1 MNNAEKEEIINFA
14 VMKMQHLIDDNTGK
28 FETIHFTKSNLIK
41 ALALDTKDTLQ
52 NLSEKQIQQFIN
64 SAKKDAECW
73 DLLCAYI
80 EDDWTPE
87 VGVPYQVAQFC
98 IEYTIGK
105 IEKPKT
111 SKSSD
116 SRDFIFLLLAESIA
130 HRFQINFS
138 RNDATSPEDN
148 YTALDVISDACRKI
162 PNLKEKLQFSSLSR
176 LRSNNQFIAQ
186 LVDKAFKKRI
196 GHTRRSR
203 SFL

>member
-1 MNNAEKEEIINFA
+1 MDNVTKEDIINFA

-28 FETIHFTKSNLIK
+28 FKTIHFIKSNLIK
-41 ALALDTKDTLQ
+41 ALALNTKDTLQ

-80 EDDWTPE
+80 EDDWAEE
-87 VGVPYQVAQFC
+87 VGVPYEIAQFC
-98 IEYTIGK
+98 VEHTIGK
-105 IEKPKT
+105 IEKPQT

-116 SRDFIFLLLAESIA
+116 SRDFIFLLLAEVIT

-138 RNDATSPEDN
+138 RNDATSPEDK

-162 PNLKEKLQFSSLSR
+162 PNLKEKLHFSSLSR
-176 LRSNNQFIAQ
+176 LRSNNQFIVQ
-186 LVDKAFKKRI
+186 LVDKNVKKSI
-196 GHTRRSR
+196 GYPRRNR
-203 SFL
+203 SLL

>member
-1 MNNAEKEEIINFA
+1 M
-14 VMKMQHLIDDNTGK
+14 
-28 FETIHFTKSNLIK
+28 K

-64 SAKKDAECW
+64 SAKRDAECW

-80 EDDWTPE
+80 KDDWAEE
-87 VGVPYQVAQFC
+87 VGVPYEIAQFC

-105 IEKPKT
+105 IERPQP

-116 SRDFIFLLLAESIA
+116 SRDFIFLLLGEIIT

-186 LVDKAFKKRI
+186 LVDRHVNKST

>member
-1 MNNAEKEEIINFA
+1 MHNSAKEEIITFA

-28 FETIHFTKSNLIK
+28 FKTIHFIKSNLMK
-41 ALALDTKDTLQ
+41 ALALNTKDTLQ

-80 EDDWTPE
+80 EDDWAEE
-87 VGVPYQVAQFC
+87 VGVHYKIAQFC
-98 IEYTIGK
+98 IEHTIGK
-105 IEKPKT
+105 IEKPQT
-111 SKSSD
+111 SKSYD
-116 SRDFIFLLLAESIA
+116 SRDFIFLLLAEVIT

-148 YTALDVISDACRKI
+148 YTALDVISDACKKI

-176 LRSNNQFIAQ
+176 LRSNNQFIRQ
-186 LVDKAFKKRI
+186 LVDNNVKKSI
-196 GHTRRSR
+196 GYTRRNR

>member
-1 MNNAEKEEIINFA
+1 MKTATREEIINFA

-28 FETIHFTKSNLIK
+28 FKTIHFIKSNLIK

-52 NLSEKQIQQFIN
+52 NLSEKQIEQFIN
-64 SAKKDAECW
+64 TAKKDAECW

-87 VGVPYQVAQFC
+87 VGVPYQIAQFC

-105 IEKPKT
+105 IEKPQT

-116 SRDFIFLLLAESIA
+116 SRDFIFLLLAEVIT

-138 RNDATSPEDN
+138 RNDATSPADN

-176 LRSNNQFIAQ
+176 LRSNNKFIRQ
-186 LVDKAFKKRI
+186 LVDKNVKKSI
-196 GHTRRSR
+196 GHTRRNR

>member
-1 MNNAEKEEIINFA
+1 MNTATKEEIINFA
-14 VMKMQHLIDDNTGK
+14 VMKMQHLIDDHTGK
-28 FETIHFTKSNLIK
+28 FKTIHFIKSNLIK
-41 ALALDTKDTLQ
+41 ALALNTKDTLQ

-80 EDDWTPE
+80 KDDWAEE
-87 VGVPYQVAQFC
+87 VGVPYEIAQFC
-98 IEYTIGK
+98 IEHTIGK
-105 IEKPKT
+105 IEKPQM

-116 SRDFIFLLLAESIA
+116 SRDFIFLLLAEVIT

-148 YTALDVISDACRKI
+148 YTALDVISDACKKI

-176 LRSNNQFIAQ
+176 LRSNNQFIRQ
-186 LVDKAFKKRI
+186 LVDNNVKKSI
-196 GHTRRSR
+196 GYTRRNR

>member
-1 MNNAEKEEIINFA
+1 
-14 VMKMQHLIDDNTGK
+14 MKMQHLIDDNTGK
-28 FETIHFTKSNLIK
+28 FKTIHFIKSNLMK
-41 ALALDTKDTLQ
+41 ALALNTKDTLQ

-80 EDDWTPE
+80 EDDWAEE
-87 VGVPYQVAQFC
+87 VGVPYEIAQFC
-98 IEYTIGK
+98 IEHTIGK
-105 IEKPKT
+105 IEKPQT

-116 SRDFIFLLLAESIA
+116 SRDFIFLLLAEVIT

-148 YTALDVISDACRKI
+148 YTALDVISDACKKI

-176 LRSNNQFIAQ
+176 LRSNNQFIRQ
-186 LVDKAFKKRI
+186 LVDNNVKKSI
-196 GHTRRSR
+196 GYTRRNR

>member
-1 MNNAEKEEIINFA
+1 M
-14 VMKMQHLIDDNTGK
+14 
-28 FETIHFTKSNLIK
+28 K

-73 DLLCAYI
+73 DLLCTYI
-80 EDDWTPE
+80 EDDWAEE
-87 VGVPYQVAQFC
+87 VGVPYEIAQFC
-98 IEYTIGK
+98 IEHTIGK
-105 IEKPKT
+105 IEKPQT

-116 SRDFIFLLLAESIA
+116 SRDFIFLLLAEVIT

-148 YTALDVISDACRKI
+148 YTALDVISDACKKI
-162 PNLKEKLQFSSLSR
+162 PNLKEKLHFSSLSR

-186 LVDKAFKKRI
+186 LVDKNVKKSI
-196 GHTRRSR
+196 GYTRRNR

>member
-1 MNNAEKEEIINFA
+1 M
-14 VMKMQHLIDDNTGK
+14 
-28 FETIHFTKSNLIK
+28 K

-80 EDDWTPE
+80 KDDWAEE
-87 VGVPYQVAQFC
+87 VGVPYEIAQFC
-98 IEYTIGK
+98 IEHTIGK
-105 IEKPKT
+105 IEKPQM

-116 SRDFIFLLLAESIA
+116 SRDFIFLLLAEVIT

-148 YTALDVISDACRKI
+148 YTALDVISDACEKI
-162 PNLKEKLQFSSLSR
+162 PNLKEKLHFSSLSR

-186 LVDKAFKKRI
+186 LVDKNVKKSI
-196 GHTRRSR
+196 GYTRRNR

>member
-1 MNNAEKEEIINFA
+1 MKTATREEIINFA

-28 FETIHFTKSNLIK
+28 FKTIHFIKSNLVK

-80 EDDWTPE
+80 EDDWAEE
-87 VGVPYQVAQFC
+87 VGVPYEIAQIC
-98 IEYTIGK
+98 IEHTIGK
-105 IEKPKT
+105 IEKPQT

-116 SRDFIFLLLAESIA
+116 SRDFIFLLLAEVIT

-148 YTALDVISDACRKI
+148 YTALDVISDACKKI
-162 PNLKEKLQFSSLSR
+162 PNLKEKLHFSSLSR

-186 LVDKAFKKRI
+186 LVDKNVKKSI
-196 GHTRRSR
+196 GYTRRNR

>member
-28 FETIHFTKSNLIK
+28 FKTIHSTKSNLIK

-80 EDDWTPE
+80 EDDWEEE
-87 VGVPYQVAQFC
+87 VGVPYEIAQFC
-98 IEYTIGK
+98 IEHTIGK
-105 IEKPKT
+105 VEKPQT

-116 SRDFIFLLLAESIA
+116 SRDFIFLLLAEVIT

-148 YTALDVISDACRKI
+148 YTALDVISEACRKI
-162 PNLKEKLQFSSLSR
+162 PNLNEKLQFSSLSR
-176 LRSNNQFIAQ
+176 LRSNNKFIAQ
-186 LVDKAFKKRI
+186 LVDKNVKKSI
-196 GHTRRSR
+196 GYTRRNR

>member
-1 MNNAEKEEIINFA
+1 MNTATKEEIINFA
-14 VMKMQHLIDDNTGK
+14 VMKMQHLIDEDTGK
-28 FETIHFTKSNLIK
+28 FETIHFIKSNLMK

-64 SAKKDAECW
+64 SAKRDAECW
-73 DLLCAYI
+73 NLLCAYI
-80 EDDWTPE
+80 EDDWAEE
-87 VGVPYQVAQFC
+87 VELPCEIAQFC

-105 IEKPKT
+105 IEKPQP

-116 SRDFIFLLLAESIA
+116 SRDFIFLLLAEVIT

-148 YTALDVISDACRKI
+148 YTALDVISDACREI

-176 LRSNNQFIAQ
+176 LRSNNQFIRQ
-186 LVDKAFKKRI
+186 LVDKNVKKSI
-196 GHTRRSR
+196 GYTRRNR
-203 SFL
+203 SFV

>member
-1 MNNAEKEEIINFA
+1 MNTANKEEIVNFA

-28 FETIHFTKSNLIK
+28 FRTIHFIKSNLMK

-80 EDDWTPE
+80 KDDWEEE
-87 VGVPYQVAQFC
+87 VGVPYEIAQFC
-98 IEYTIGK
+98 IEHTIGK
-105 IEKPKT
+105 IEKPQT

-116 SRDFIFLLLAESIA
+116 SRDFIFLLLAEVIT

-138 RNDATSPEDN
+138 RNDATFPEDN
-148 YTALDVISDACRKI
+148 YTALDVISDACRRI
-162 PNLKEKLQFSSLSR
+162 PNLKEKLLFSSSSR
-176 LRSNNQFIAQ
+176 LRSNNQFIRQ
-186 LVDKAFKKRI
+186 LVDKNVKKSI
-196 GHTRRSR
+196 GYTRRNR

>member
-14 VMKMQHLIDDNTGK
+14 VMKMQHLIDNNTGK

-41 ALALDTKDTLQ
+41 ALALDAKDTLQ

-64 SAKKDAECW
+64 SAKKNAECW

-116 SRDFIFLLLAESIA
+116 SRDFIFLLLAEVIT

-138 RNDATSPEDN
+138 RNDATSPKDN
-148 YTALDVISDACRKI
+148 CTALDVIADACKKI

-176 LRSNNQFIAQ
+176 LRSNNKFIAQ
-186 LVDKAFKKRI
+186 LVDKNVKKSI
-196 GHTRRSR
+196 GYTRRNR
-203 SFL
+203 GLL

>member
-1 MNNAEKEEIINFA
+1 MNNATKEEIINFA

-28 FETIHFTKSNLIK
+28 FETIHFIKSNLMK

-64 SAKKDAECW
+64 SAKKDSECW

-80 EDDWTPE
+80 EDDWTEE
-87 VGVPYQVAQFC
+87 VGLPYEIEQFC

-105 IEKPKT
+105 IEKPKNST
-111 SKSSD
+111 SSD
-116 SRDFIFLLLAESIA
+116 SRDFIFLLLAEVIT

-138 RNDATSPEDN
+138 RNDATSLKDN
-148 YTALDVISDACRKI
+148 YTALDVISDACSKI

-176 LRSNNQFIAQ
+176 LRSNNKFIAQ
-186 LVDKAFKKRI
+186 LVDKNVKKSI
-196 GHTRRSR
+196 GYTRRNR
-203 SFL
+203 SLL